1 MRRSIPSLDK
11 GVSHFRCTLPTPPYT
26 HINIFLLQHDKVDEV
41 VHTTEKSTHLRLF
54 KAVQAK
60 LIPRKLLSDIIIPH
74 RRTINTEILC
84 WMVYPKA
91 QQDGL
96 QLTPGLI
103 SNDPEIG
110 TAMTQ
115 INVHIRNKCTLIPCM
130 FNPLNM
136 QEIDRVVTG
145 EAKQKW
151 RFCEVLIHC
160 VISCKVAEFT
170 QR

>member
-1 MRRSIPSLDK
+1 MRSIPSLDK

-26 HINIFLLQHDKVDEV
+26 HINNFLLQHDKVDEV

-74 RRTINTEILC
+74 RKTINTEILC

-96 QLTPGLI
+96 QLTPSLI

-115 INVHIRNKCTLIPCM
+115 INVHIYVSSAPSYLVYIKLVKVRCLLMENYSFSVLVAGKAY
-130 FNPLNM
+130 PL
-136 QEIDRVVTG
+136 T
-145 EAKQKW
+145 
-151 RFCEVLIHC
+151 
-160 VISCKVAEFT
+160 
-170 QR
+170 

>member
-1 MRRSIPSLDK
+1 MRSIPSLDK

-26 HINIFLLQHDKVDEV
+26 HINNFFLQHDKVDEV

-54 KAVQAK
+54 KVVQAK
-60 LIPRKLLSDIIIPH
+60 LIPGKLLSDIIIPH
-74 RRTINTEILC
+74 RKTINTEILC

-115 INVHIRNKCTLIPCM
+115 INVHIYVSSAPSYLAYIKLVKVRCLLMETIVSLCLWQERHT
-130 FNPLNM
+130 PLPRGASPP
-136 QEIDRVVTG
+136 E
-145 EAKQKW
+145 
-151 RFCEVLIHC
+151 
-160 VISCKVAEFT
+160 
-170 QR
+170 